1 MGKTI
6 AKVTMA
12 VERSI
17 NWRCWSVVKI
27 NPERAGRWEIIL
39 SDTNEIEFASTTF
52 QIIKS
57 E

>member
-6 AKVTMA
+6 AKVKMV
-12 VERSI
+12 VERSK

-27 NPERAGRWEIIL
+27 DPKRTGKWEIIL

-52 QIIKS
+52 QIKKS

>member
-6 AKVTMA
+6 AKVKMA
-12 VERSI
+12 VEQSK

-27 NPERAGRWEIIL
+27 NPERAGKWEIIL

-52 QIIKS
+52 HITKS